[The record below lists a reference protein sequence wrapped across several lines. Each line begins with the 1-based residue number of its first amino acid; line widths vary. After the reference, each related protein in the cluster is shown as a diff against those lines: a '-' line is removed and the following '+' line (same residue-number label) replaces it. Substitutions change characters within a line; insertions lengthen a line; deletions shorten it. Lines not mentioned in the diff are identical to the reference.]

1 MNFKAI
7 NPKGTGAEHLR
18 SRPCDATQHDGS
30 GDGDSAARGCPT
42 ATPQEAR
49 VIVSLERWLESV
61 KAGARARERPHKVS
75 QSPTRRKLK
84 TTSRRQVD
92 EPVTTLR
99 NAPPTMASR
108 QEAALPP
115 DGWVRI
121 VSDLNIS
128 ASNVE
133 MWLRVDR
140 HSGYIEEF
148 RIGPRPVKS

>member
-7 NPKGTGAEHLR
+7 NPEGAGAEHLR
-18 SRPCDATQHDGS
+18 SRPCDAAQHEGLSDGN
-30 GDGDSAARGCPT
+30 SAARGCPA

-49 VIVSLERWLESV
+49 AIVSLERWLESV
-61 KAGARARERPHKVS
+61 KAGARARERRHKVS
-75 QSPTRRKLK
+75 ESLAPRKLK
-84 TTSRRQVD
+84 TVSRGQVD

-108 QEAALPP
+108 QEATLPP

-133 MWLRVDR
+133 MWLRIDR
-140 HSGYIEEF
+140 YSGYIEEF
-148 RIGPRPVKS
+148 RIGPKPVKS